1 MKLRQLWQNL
11 GVPVVYYP
19 KLAKVTGGA
28 SAAIF
33 LAYLINQQL
42 FQNQTDEWLTFSSQE
57 IEMETGLSRRE
68 QEFARQQLRQRSLLK
83 ERLVTTTN
91 DSLEFYLD
99 LDALEQRFT
108 SFSKLLFNQDSI
120 QENLSNPTLD
130 IENNS
135 SINNQSHSTAKTQPV
150 EVVKD
155 TFSSHSRV
163 KKVKTD
169 KYFGNSRQPISVQ
182 VSPHYQFSGP
192 WETQEQFEAFQ
203 AALLEYFKE
212 KGLNNPSGCVFKV
225 IDSMTK
231 GIKSPL
237 WDDFIQGKDLGESE
251 KIQRDWEIEPGIPYP
266 AFEEERIQYYIHK
279 GEPLEAAVS
288 KARTDLRNPVLGQ
301 DLWSGFLR
309 KCDRIAEE
317 AIQAKKMGVSNPY
330 LPSSFTAK
338 PEVTKETVMKKLA
351 AIAPQHSLSESYSGA
366 LSETSPPDIEV
377 PKQAEIPSLE
387 SLQKA
392 YNTPLGRQIVA
403 KQIAE
408 NPQWGYIIV
417 DNKTIA
423 ELPF

>member
-11 GVPVVYYP
+11 GIPVVYYP

-42 FQNQTDEWLTFSSQE
+42 FENQTEEWLSFSSQE

-83 ERLVTTTN
+83 ERSITTTN

-108 SFSKLLFNQDSI
+108 SFSKLLFNQDSVKN
-120 QENLSNPTLD
+120 NLSNSTLD
-130 IENNS
+130 IEKNS
-135 SINNQSHSTAKTQPV
+135 SINQSHSTAKTQPV

-155 TFSSHSRV
+155 TFQPNSRV

-237 WDDFIQGKDLGESE
+237 WDDFIQGKNLGESE

-288 KARTDLRNPVLGQ
+288 KARSDLRNPVLGQ

-309 KCDRIAEE
+309 KCDRLAEE
-317 AIQAKKMGVSNPY
+317 AMQAKKMGVSNPY
-330 LPSSFTAK
+330 LPPSFTANS
-338 PEVTKETVMKKLA
+338 EVTKESVMKKLA
-351 AIAPQHSLSESYSGA
+351 AIDSQHSLSESQSAA
-366 LSETSPPDIEV
+366 LPETSPPDIKV
-377 PKQAEIPSLE
+377 TKQPEIPSLE

-392 YNTPLGRQIVA
+392 YKTPLGRQIVA

-417 DNKTIA
+417 DSETIA

>member
-33 LAYLINQQL
+33 LAYLLNQQSL
-42 FQNQTDEWLTFSSQE
+42 QDEADEWLTLSCSE
-57 IEMETGLSRRE
+57 IETETGLSRQE
-68 QEFARQQLRQRSLLK
+68 QEFARQQLCQRSLLQ
-83 ERLVTTTN
+83 ERLTTHPH
-91 DSLEFYLD
+91 DSLEFYLN
-99 LDALEQRFT
+99 LDTLEQRFEQ
-108 SFSKLLFNQDSI
+108 FSKFLFNHNSVQ
-120 QENLSNPTLD
+120 QNLSNSPLD
-130 IENNS
+130 IEKKT
-135 SINNQSHSTAKTQPV
+135 SINTTNLNSETHSVEVTKDPFSPHSTI
-150 EVVKD
+150 
-155 TFSSHSRV
+155 

-169 KYFGNSRQPISVQ
+169 KYFGNSRPPISVQ
-182 VSPHYQFSGP
+182 VSPQYQFSGP
-192 WETQEQFEAFQ
+192 WSSQEQFEAFQ

-212 KGLNNPSGCVFKV
+212 KGVNNPSGFVFKV
-225 IDSMTK
+225 IDSITK

-237 WDDFIQGKDLGESE
+237 WDDFIQGKNLGESE

-288 KARTDLRNPVLGQ
+288 KARADLRNPILGQ

-309 KCDRIAEE
+309 KCDRLAES
-317 AIQAKKMGVSNPY
+317 AMQAKKMGVANPY
-330 LPSSFTAK
+330 LPASFTAK
-338 PEVTKETVMKKLA
+338 PEITKESVMKKLA
-351 AIAPQHSLSESYSGA
+351 AISPQHSLSESDSEA
-366 LSETSPPDIEV
+366 LSETSPPDKIV
-377 PKQAEIPSLE
+377 PKQANIPSLE

-417 DNKTIA
+417 NNEKIA
-423 ELPF
+423 EIPF